1 MFIGICI
8 LATDLMP
15 VGSLFMSLLDGD
27 AFSRDALL
35 RVELSMRVGIHGKT
49 DLVDLLCATVFLSF

>member
-1 MFIGICI
+1 MLIGICI

-15 VGSLFMSLLDGD
+15 LGSLFTYLLDGD

-35 RVELSMRVGIHGKT
+35 RVEQRG
-49 DLVDLLCATVFLSF
+49 